1 VDLSLFSQSRHPT
14 TGGACLYPRARHLHS
29 CALHG
34 ITAATQ
40 TNRSIRCCWRQ
51 EVCHHIAPNAHSFL
65 GLPVQTKTLNDMM
78 LHLLR
83 NGRVY
88 LWSPA
93 VPVVAGLI
101 CDGVLHWSDS
111 DQPSALAAPVGWQQ
125 PHASSC
131 TLLPEAA
138 AMVAAAESQLLMGRG
153 DPRTRRGKV
162 PVSMLWRSAIAI

>member
-1 VDLSLFSQSRHPT
+1 
-14 TGGACLYPRARHLHS
+14 
-29 CALHG
+29 
-34 ITAATQ
+34 
-40 TNRSIRCCWRQ
+40 
-51 EVCHHIAPNAHSFL
+51 
-65 GLPVQTKTLNDMM
+65 M

-101 CDGVLHWSDS
+101 CDGVLHWSGS
-111 DQPSALAAPVGWQQ
+111 DQPSALAAPAGWQQ
-125 PHASSC
+125 PQASSC

-138 AMVAAAESQLLMGRG
+138 ALVDAAESQLLMGRG

-162 PVSMLWRSAIAI
+162 TRLDAVALCRCHVMMQVTGHLRGAMHAGHRADYDCSYPLVVQIFKGSYGKVSCNQRTSDPVH